1 MRRKCLWIG
10 VLSALFA
17 VVAGASM
24 VRVSTADLVEH
35 ATLVVTGTVH
45 DISSYPPDGRGVIY
59 SEAKVLVADTIVGG
73 TAEEYVTVRYM
84 GGEYEGLAY
93 AVSVEPTFR
102 VGEEVVLF
110 LAPKEGGVYTCPDGV
125 QSKQSVV
132 DGTVLP
138 AGVTLNEYVAEVAA
152 AAGR

>member
-1 MRRKCLWIG
+1 MRRKCLLLG
-10 VLSALFA
+10 VLLALFA

-24 VRVSTADLVEH
+24 VRVSTEDLVDH
-35 ATLVVTGTVH
+35 ATLVVTGTVQ
-45 DISSYPPDGRGVIY
+45 DIESYPPDGRGVIY
-59 SEAKVLVADTIVGG
+59 SEAKVLVADTIVGA
-73 TAEEYVTVRYM
+73 TVEEYVTVRYM
-84 GGEYEGLAY
+84 GGEYDGLAY

-102 VGEEVVLF
+102 VGEDVVLF
-110 LAPKEGGVYTCPDGV
+110 LAPKEGGVYNCPDGV

-138 AGVTLNEYVAEVAA
+138 AGVTLDEYVAEVAA